1 MVITRST
8 TIRQSKNFAKQV
20 FFSIFPFVAF
30 KNKKILVALSGGVDS
45 AVAASLLIEQGYEIE
60 TVYVKTWEHEND
72 VLGDCPGAIDLK
84 DAEVV
89 SDQLGIPFRVLNLM
103 DFYHQHVVA
112 PMVEGYASGI
122 TPNPDVLCNREM
134 KFGALKE
141 YAEKEGFSALATGH
155 YCRRVQISSHDVELW
170 EGRDKTKDQSYF
182 LARLTMDQLR
192 FARFPL
198 GEIAKS
204 EVREKA
210 RNLGLTVAEKK
221 DSQGICFLGKV
232 RVPEFL
238 SSFIDDQ
245 PGDIVTVEGKKVGH
259 HKGLHRYT
267 LGQRRGIGVPSNTDH
282 KNYVVTGK
290 DQESNRLIV
299 AFENAKESTL
309 WAKTYEVSD
318 LSFLSEVDLTE
329 PISLLAKAR
338 YRDPSTPILLHPID
352 EKTAR
357 ITFSESQRALTPG
370 QILALYKGEQMIGS
384 GIYSLQEE
392 GRAALSA

>member
-1 MVITRST
+1 MKTV
-8 TIRQSKNFAKQV
+8 V
-20 FFSIFPFVAF
+20 VG
-30 KNKKILVALSGGVDS
+30 LSGGVDS
-45 AVAASLLIEQGYEIE
+45 SVAAYLLKQQGFHVIGLFMKNWHDDSVTISDECPWLEDSNDAMLVAE
-60 TVYVKTWEHEND
+60 TLE
-72 VLGDCPGAIDLK
+72 
-84 DAEVV
+84 
-89 SDQLGIPFRVLNLM
+89 IPFQTVDLSEEYKTRIVDYM
-103 DFYHQHVVA
+103 FDEYQR
-112 PMVEGYASGI
+112 GR
-122 TPNPDVLCNREM
+122 TPNPDILCNREI
-134 KFGALKE
+134 KFDVFLKIALSLGAD
-141 YAEKEGFSALATGH
+141 FVATGH
-155 YCRRVQISSHDVELW
+155 YCR
-170 EGRDKTKDQSYF
+170 KTVSNPDSKSTLYSLRSGADSNKDQSYF

-384 GIYSLQEE
+384 GIYLYEVSIDLFS
-392 GRAALSA
+392 GSTVLMGNF